1 MQPIAIEFRSLEVFA
16 AVCELRNMTLAA
28 RQLGMT
34 QPAVS
39 QTVKR
44 LEETTGVVL
53 IDRSQRPLTV
63 TTAGLWLAQAASQI
77 LNETRQIP
85 TALRHIDRGLEL
97 RLRIGLVDSLSD
109 PFVPE
114 LVNQLHA
121 SIHYLSI
128 INGIASLV
136 RTGLLDRTLDLIV
149 TNDPM
154 DDADGIVRHHILT
167 ESYVVVVPRTGA
179 KLPLNDLTALGRKS
193 PLIRWHPR
201 SRTGSDIERQL
212 RRMGVN
218 IERRF
223 EFDSSAAILSMVSS
237 GLGWTIVPPLSIFE
251 SRMMLRNV
259 RILPFPGVR
268 FFRQLNLFARVGEL
282 ESTAGRIADMS
293 RQILR
298 DRYLPELLKIGGWF
312 EGHFAVGGKPMAGEH

>member
-1 MQPIAIEFRSLEVFA
+1 MQPSALDFRSLEVFA
-16 AVCELRNMTLAA
+16 AVCRLRNMTLAA
-28 RQLGMT
+28 RQLKMT

-39 QTVKR
+39 QTIKR
-44 LEETTGVVL
+44 LEGITGVVL

-63 TTAGLWLAQAASQI
+63 TTAGLFLAQAASQT
-77 LNETRQIP
+77 LNDMRQIP
-85 TALRHIDRGLEL
+85 IALRHIDRGLEL

-121 SIHYLSI
+121 SIHYLSV
-128 INGIASLV
+128 INGVASLV
-136 RTGLLDRTLDLIV
+136 RAGLLDRTLDLIV

-154 DDADGIVRHHILT
+154 DDADGIVRHPILV
-167 ESYVVVVPRTGA
+167 ENYVVVVPRTGA
-179 KLPLNDLTALGRKS
+179 KLPLTDLTALGRKL

-251 SRMMLRNV
+251 SRMLLRNV
-259 RILPFPGVR
+259 RILPFPGARFVR
-268 FFRQLNLFARVGEL
+268 QINLFARAGEL
-282 ESTAGRIADMS
+282 EATASRIADMS

-298 DRYLPELLKIGGWF
+298 ERYLPELVKMGGWL
-312 EGHFAVGGKPMAGEH
+312 EGHIVVSKQQTAEAH

>member
-1 MQPIAIEFRSLEVFA
+1 MNSINGLDFRALEVFA
-16 AVCELRNMTLAA
+16 TVCELQNMTLAA
-28 RQLGMT
+28 QRLGMT

-39 QTVKR
+39 QTIKR
-44 LEETTGVVL
+44 LEQVADVIL
-53 IDRSQRPLTV
+53 VDRSRRPLTL
-63 TTAGLWLAQAASQI
+63 TTAGLWLAQAAAQI
-77 LNETRQIP
+77 LNDTRQIP
-85 TALRHIDRGLEL
+85 IALRHIDKGLEL

-114 LVNQLHA
+114 LVNQLHS

-128 INGIASLV
+128 INGIASVV
-136 RTGLLDRTLDLIV
+136 RRGLLDRTLDLII

-154 DDADGIVRHHILT
+154 EDSDGIVRHPIWF
-167 ESYVVVVPRTGA
+167 ENYVVVVPRTGA
-179 KLPLNDLTALGRKS
+179 KLPLTDLTALGRKL

-201 SRTGSDIERQL
+201 SRTGLDIDRQL

-251 SRMMLRNV
+251 TRHLLRDV
-259 RILPFPGVR
+259 RVVPFPGAN
-268 FFRQLNLFARVGEL
+268 FIRQLNLFARVGEL
-282 ESTAGRIADMS
+282 EATAMRIATMS

-298 DRYLPELLKIGGWF
+298 DRYVPELLRIGAWF
-312 EGHFAVGGKPMAGEH
+312 KGQIVVGEG